1 MYFILSYIR
10 YWLLQSD
17 EHSIHAP
24 FLFKFYTEVIKKQH
38 SDNKEIESLRER
50 LKQDETEFEIVD
62 FGAGSK
68 TNSNAKRSVKSIAN
82 HVATPVKFS
91 AFLAALIDYL
101 DYTELVELGT
111 SLGLN
116 TLYMSQNND
125 CKVTTFEGD
134 PSLCKLAKQNF
145 QELSRTNIEVT
156 EGNID
161 LTLPRYLKTIQ
172 QIDLIYIDANHRYE
186 PTLEYFELCLP
197 KMSKNGLMIFDDI
210 HWSNGMWK
218 AWNEIK
224 KRPESILCIDIF
236 EAGLVFLNPDLQKG
250 DYTLKF

>member
-10 YWLLQSD
+10 YWLQQSE

-24 FLFKFYTEVIKKQH
+24 FLYKFYTELVKKKHSPNIK
-38 SDNKEIESLRER
+38 IESLRE
-50 LKQDETEFEIVD
+50 LYKQDKTELEIID

-68 TNSNAKRSVKSIAN
+68 TNTNSKRTVESIAN
-82 HVATPVKFS
+82 HVATPAKFS

-101 DYTELVELGT
+101 DYKELVELGT

-116 TLYMSQNND
+116 TLYMSIQNESL
-125 CKVTTFEGD
+125 VTSFEGD
-134 PSLCKLAKQNF
+134 PSLCKLAQEGF
-145 QELSRTNIEVT
+145 QKLNRTNITVI

-161 LTLPRYLKTIQ
+161 LTLPEFLKEKD

-186 PTLEYFELCLP
+186 PTLEYFEMCLP

-210 HWSNGMWK
+210 HWSKGMWN

-224 KRPESILCIDIF
+224 KHPQAKLTVDIF
-236 EAGLVFLNPDLQKG
+236 EAGLVFINPDLQDG

>member
-24 FLFKFYTEVIKKQH
+24 FLFKLYTEVIKKQH
-38 SDNKEIESLRER
+38 PESKEIELLRER

-68 TNSNAKRSVKSIAN
+68 TNSNPKRSVKSIAN

-101 DYTELVELGT
+101 DYSELVELGT

-116 TLYMSQNND
+116 TLYMSQNSNN
-125 CKVTTFEGD
+125 KVTTFEGD
-134 PSLCKLAKQNF
+134 PSLCRLAKKDF
-145 QELSRTNIEVT
+145 QELKRANIEVI

-161 LTLPRYLKTIQ
+161 LTLPKHLDSTK

-186 PTLEYFELCLP
+186 PTLQYFEMCLP
-197 KMSKNGLMIFDDI
+197 KMSRNGLIIFDDI
-210 HWSNGMWK
+210 HWSKGMWK

-224 KRPESILCIDIF
+224 KCPESVLCIDIY